1 MQSQLEQEGA
11 EGAASVTSLVTGI
24 VHDAQDL
31 VRQQLKLFQ
40 VEIRNDTRRTIAAT
54 VPMIVGGFLC
64 LVAVM
69 ILAVMA
75 AHLIAW
81 AWPEQVPVWGGYAI
95 VGGVLA
101 GVGMALVLWGKAKF
115 SKFSPLPEQSMEGLK
130 ENLQWKTKN

>member
-11 EGAASVTSLVTGI
+11 SITSLVSGI

-31 VRQQLKLFQ
+31 IRQQLKLFQ

-54 VPMIVGGFLC
+54 IPMIIGWFLC
-64 LVAVM
+64 LVAVL

-81 AWPEQVPVWGGYAI
+81 AWPETVPLWGGYAI

-101 GVGMALVLWGKAKF
+101 VLGIALVFWGKAQF
-115 SKFSPLPEQSMEGLK
+115 SKFNPLPDQTMEGLK
-130 ENLQWKTKN
+130 ENLQWKTKR

>member
-11 EGAASVTSLVTGI
+11 SITSLVSGI
-24 VHDAQDL
+24 VQDAQDL

-54 VPMIVGGFLC
+54 IPMLIGGLLS

-81 AWPEQVPVWGGYAI
+81 AWPEHVALWGGYAI
-95 VGGVLA
+95 VGGTLA
-101 GVGMALVLWGKAKF
+101 ALGMALVFWGKAQF
-115 SKFSPLPEQSMEGLK
+115 STFSPLPDQTMEGLK
-130 ENLQWKTKN
+130 ENIQWKTKN

>member
-11 EGAASVTSLVTGI
+11 SITSLVSGI
-24 VHDAQDL
+24 VQDAQDL

-54 VPMIVGGFLC
+54 IPMLIGGLLS

-81 AWPEQVPVWGGYAI
+81 AWPEHVPLWGGYAI
-95 VGGVLA
+95 VGGTLA
-101 GVGMALVLWGKAKF
+101 GLGMALVFWGKAQF
-115 SKFSPLPEQSMEGLK
+115 SKFSPLPDQTMEGLK
-130 ENLQWKTKN
+130 ENIQWKTKN

>member
-11 EGAASVTSLVTGI
+11 SITSLVSGI
-24 VHDAQDL
+24 VQDAQDL

-54 VPMIVGGFLC
+54 IPMLIGGLLS

-81 AWPEQVPVWGGYAI
+81 AWPEHVPLWGGYAI
-95 VGGVLA
+95 VGGTLAVL
-101 GVGMALVLWGKAKF
+101 GMALVFWGKAQF
-115 SKFSPLPEQSMEGLK
+115 SKFSPLPDQTMEGLK
-130 ENLQWKTKN
+130 ENIQWKTKN

>member
-1 MQSQLEQEGA
+1 LIG
-11 EGAASVTSLVTGI
+11 
-24 VHDAQDL
+24 
-31 VRQQLKLFQ
+31 QQLKLFQ

-54 VPMIVGGFLC
+54 IPMLIGGLLC

-81 AWPEQVPVWGGYAI
+81 AWPETVPLWGGYAI

-101 GVGMALVLWGKAKF
+101 ILGIALVFWGKAQF
-115 SKFSPLPEQSMEGLK
+115 SKFNPLPDQTMEGLK
-130 ENLQWKTKN
+130 ENLQWKTKR

>member
-11 EGAASVTSLVTGI
+11 SITSLVSGI

-31 VRQQLKLFQ
+31 IRQQLKLFQ

-54 VPMIVGGFLC
+54 IPMIIGGFLC
-64 LVAVM
+64 LVAVL

-81 AWPEQVPVWGGYAI
+81 AWPETVPLWGGYAI

-101 GVGMALVLWGKAKF
+101 VLGIALVFWGKAQF
-115 SKFSPLPEQSMEGLK
+115 SKFNPLPDQTMEGLK
-130 ENLQWKTKN
+130 ENLQWKTKR

>member
-1 MQSQLEQEGA
+1 MQSQLEHEG
-11 EGAASVTSLVTGI
+11 ASVTSLVTGI
-24 VHDAQDL
+24 VHDAQEL
-31 VRQQLKLFQ
+31 IGQQLKLFQ

-54 VPMIVGGFLC
+54 IPMLIGGLLC

-81 AWPEQVPVWGGYAI
+81 AWPETVPLWGGYAI

-101 GVGMALVLWGKAKF
+101 ILGIALVFWGKAQF
-115 SKFSPLPEQSMEGLK
+115 SKFNPLPDQTMEGLK
-130 ENLQWKTKN
+130 ENLQWKTKR